1 MMLEKV
7 RRGKQPPKPRRVL
20 MYGVHGIGKTTWAA
34 KWPKPIIVPTEDGAG
49 DVECDS
55 LPVCQNVTDAW
66 LAVQELAGIAEHD
79 YETIVIDSADWLE
92 RLIWRDLC
100 DKHKKESIADFGY
113 GKGYVDAA
121 RQFERFLVK
130 LDEARNSTS
139 RPCHIVFLAH
149 SAITRYEAPDGSS
162 YDRFTP
168 KLHRETSGL
177 LQEWADEVLF
187 AQYEVLTKQADEGF
201 GRKRT
206 VPLSSARRIVR
217 TQEGPAYLAK
227 NRLGLPE
234 VMGLDFEEL
243 RPFITTTKKE
253 N

>member
-7 RRGKQPPKPRRVL
+7 RRGKQPSRPRRVL
-20 MYGVHGIGKTTWAA
+20 LYGVHGIGKTTWSAQ
-34 KWPKPIIVPTEDGAG
+34 WPKPIIVPTEDGVG

-55 LPVCQNVTDAW
+55 LPVCKSVTDAW
-66 LAVQELAGIAEHD
+66 LAVQELAGIAEHE

-100 DKHKKESIADFGY
+100 AKAGKESIADFGY

-130 LDEARNSTS
+130 LDEARNSDS

-149 SAITRYEAPDGSS
+149 SQIVKYESPDGAS
-162 YDRFTP
+162 YDRFAP

-187 AQYEVLTKQADEGF
+187 AQYEVVVTKSDEGF

-206 VPLSSARRIVR
+206 VPLGNARRVVR
-217 TQEGPAYLAK
+217 TQEAPAYLAK

-234 VMGLDFEEL
+234 TIGLDFSEL
-243 RPFITTTKKE
+243 APFLANKE
-253 N
+253 RK